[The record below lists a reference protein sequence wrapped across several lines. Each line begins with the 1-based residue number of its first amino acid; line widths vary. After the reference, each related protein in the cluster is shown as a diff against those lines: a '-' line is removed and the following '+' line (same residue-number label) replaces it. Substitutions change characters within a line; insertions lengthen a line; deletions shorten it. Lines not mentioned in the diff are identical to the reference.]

1 MVMIHEHILL
11 GIASVGSLTMI
22 VAAIWALIVRD
33 LLAAII
39 LVGFVSLTASVL
51 FLLMNAPDVA
61 ITEASIGAGLSTL
74 IFLWGRARIH
84 ES

>member
-1 MVMIHEHILL
+1 MIHEHILL
-11 GIASVGSLTMI
+11 GIAAVGSVTMI
-22 VAAIWALIVRD
+22 IASIWALVVRD